1 MVELFSGKEV
11 VLMELEKIGWLNL
24 TNIILAVKEYF
35 RQGDYSELDKYLDY
49 EFPVTGLE
57 GGLYNELFIVPVYC
71 DHEIVYYVLVASG
84 EFEEAGDA
92 MILSSE
98 SWKAV
103 IDGNES
109 LREQEILE
117 EFSVYDYYN
126 ID

>member
-1 MVELFSGKEV
+1 M
-11 VLMELEKIGWLNL
+11 
-24 TNIILAVKEYF
+24 
-35 RQGDYSELDKYLDY
+35 
-49 EFPVTGLE
+49 
-57 GGLYNELFIVPVYC
+57 PVYC

-84 EFEEAGDA
+84 EFEEAGDE